1 LDLPGIFALSV
12 AQLLFGVDAV
22 TLTTAQRT
30 LIVRPLSVVTKPHI
44 SVILSV
50 LHEILHEA
58 PFFTL
63 M

>member
-1 LDLPGIFALSV
+1 LDLPGILALSV

-30 LIVRPLSVVTKPHI
+30 LIVRPLSVVPKPHI

-50 LHEILHEA
+50 LHEILPEA
-58 PFFTL
+58 LFFTL